1 MHTKLS
7 DMVASFSQEALG
19 NFAEFRKVYQA
30 NFRDP
35 LVRRAASMSHALN
48 RVFVSASLLI
58 AFLDP
63 DDFNW
68 VGQLRDFFGRAAT
81 ANWLTLKGDERGTK
95 KADLKCSRR
104 RKTVGRYIW

>member
-1 MHTKLS
+1 MNIT
-7 DMVASFSQEALG
+7 DIVATFHSGGLG
-19 NFAEFRKVYQA
+19 NFAEYRKVYPA
-30 NFRDP
+30 NFCDP
-35 LVRRAASMSHALN
+35 LVRRSIYVSCMNLGS
-48 RVFVSASLLI
+48 VSASLLV

-68 VGQLRDFFGRAAT
+68 VRQLRDFFGRAAT